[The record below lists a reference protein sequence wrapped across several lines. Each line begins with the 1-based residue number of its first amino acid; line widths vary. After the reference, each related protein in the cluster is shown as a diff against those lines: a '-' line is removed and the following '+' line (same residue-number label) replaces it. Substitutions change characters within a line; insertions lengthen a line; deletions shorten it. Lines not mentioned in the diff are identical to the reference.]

1 MDHLSLGIQVL
12 HLKSLCFCCFV
23 CFHQVVK
30 NLKERYNGI
39 YDEQNVLISATHTHS
54 GPGGF
59 LQYVLYIMTT
69 QGFIRQNFEAIVSGI
84 LRVRHDQIDVS
95 VW

>member
-1 MDHLSLGIQVL
+1 MQTQM
-12 HLKSLCFCCFV
+12 LKEFFNVWSTFRFQ
-23 CFHQVVK
+23 QVVK
-30 NLKERYNGI
+30 HLKEKYKGL

-69 QGFIRQNFEAIVSGI
+69 QGFIKQNFEAIVTGI
-84 LRVRHDQIDVS
+84 LRVRRSEGGGKQ
-95 VW
+95 

>member
-1 MDHLSLGIQVL
+1 M
-12 HLKSLCFCCFV
+12 
-23 CFHQVVK
+23 
-30 NLKERYNGI
+30 

-69 QGFIRQNFEAIVSGI
+69 QGFIKQNFEAIVSGI
-84 LRVRHDQIDVS
+84 LRVTAATPAPAPLTLLP
-95 VW
+95 